1 MELKRA
7 STSKS
12 SLGETFPAIC
22 LSKNME
28 DYMEQELIDQ
38 IRKGNF
44 QAFERLYHLYAGFVY
59 NVALRILRNEKDSE
73 EVVQEV
79 FLILY
84 RKIKGFLRKSS
95 LRTFIYRIAVN
106 QAINLYRKRSR
117 QTKYSPVFL
126 TSQHKETDSEYK
138 ELAETVL
145 NQLPVE
151 HRLILT
157 LREIEGLSY
166 EEISK
171 VLRVPIGTV
180 KSRLR
185 RARDG
190 FMVKARE
197 LLEQEGVL

>member
-1 MELKRA
+1 MDQE
-7 STSKS
+7 
-12 SLGETFPAIC
+12 
-22 LSKNME
+22 
-28 DYMEQELIDQ
+28 ELIDR
-38 IRKGNF
+38 IKKGDLR
-44 QAFERLYHLYAGFVY
+44 AFEKLYYLYAGFVY
-59 NVALRILRNEKDSE
+59 NVALGILRNEKDSE

-84 RKIKGFLRKSS
+84 RKINRFLNRSRF
-95 LRTFIYRIAVN
+95 RTFIYRIAVN

-117 QTKYSPVFL
+117 QTNCSSVSL
-126 TSQHKETDSEYK
+126 TSHHKGTGSEYK
-138 ELAETVL
+138 ELTEAVL

-151 HRLILT
+151 QRLILT

-171 VLRVPIGTV
+171 ILSLPIGTV

-190 FMVKARE
+190 FMIKARE
-197 LLEQEGVL
+197 LLEQEGLL